1 MKLLKNLIDTH
12 GVSGYESNVR
22 EIIQREIKKYVDSVE
37 IDKFGNLITKKKGKK
52 PTLMLAAH
60 MDEIGIIVKSIHE
73 NGKIYLSTIGGFEP
87 LTILGEICKIK
98 TNKGEIYGIVSTREI
113 SDDREIKNLP
123 NMGDMFIDTGFT
135 KKHLEKLGVDI
146 GTRVDLIA
154 ISGFLGDGEYIFG
167 KALDDRIGCYILIE
181 LAKRLKKIKNETY
194 FTFTVQEEVGMY
206 GAATSAYNIDADW
219 AIAVDVVNTN
229 DSSKDITK
237 TLGKGPIV
245 TIKDA
250 EMITN
255 RNVDEFV
262 KKIAKKHK
270 IPIQLEVSDFG
281 TTDALEISLAKG
293 GIPTTVVGVAVRNV
307 HTMVGIAHKKDIENC
322 IRLLEAIIKNPSKPI
337 QTR

>member
-22 EIIQREIKKYVDSVE
+22 EIIRKEIKGHVDS
-37 IDKFGNLITKKKGKK
+37 IKTDKFGNLITKKKGKK

-73 NGKIYLSTIGGFEP
+73 NGKMYLSTIGGFEP
-87 LTILGEICKIK
+87 LTILGETCKIK
-98 TNKGEIYGIVSTREI
+98 TRKGEIYGIISTGEI
-113 SDDREIKNLP
+113 SDDREIRKLP

-135 KKHLEKLGVDI
+135 EKELKKLGVDI
-146 GTRVDLIA
+146 GTNVDLLA
-154 ISGFLGDGEYIFG
+154 ISGFLGNDKYVFG

-181 LAKRLKKIKNETY
+181 LAKRLKKTKNETY

-229 DSSKDITK
+229 DSSKDVTK

-255 RNVDEFV
+255 KNIDEYV
-262 KKIAKKHK
+262 KKIAKKYK

-293 GIPTTVVGVAVRNV
+293 GIPTTVIGVAVRNV
-307 HTMVGIAHKKDIENC
+307 HTMVGIAHKKDIKNC
-322 IRLLEAIIKNPSKPI
+322 IRLLEAIIKNPPKSIK
-337 QTR
+337 TG